1 MEFRKPLILSFSL
14 LAFASASALAEQA
27 GKQNSFSELDRNN
40 DGSLSQM
47 EAAADPNARSRFEQ
61 LDQNGDQKLSRA
73 EYEQG
78 QKSAS
83 AQSRQDK
90 DDRGAAA
97 GAGGQDR
104 QSKINPSNA
113 RTSQL
118 IGMEVTDRQGKD
130 IGEIEDVVIDLQ
142 GGKVHAAVLS
152 FGGFMGIGEKQF
164 AFPVS
169 ELKPGKEDKLTM
181 DIDRQKLEN
190 REGFAQGQW
199 PAMDDEYW
207 GRVGGQGKAAAG
219 GGAQQA
225 QKMTLVRASEL
236 KGKSVSDNSG
246 KEVGEIRDVIVDLN
260 RGEVKSIAIEVQ
272 DGGGQAMV
280 KPGALAQGTGDK
292 LLIGMS
298 ADELKSQAKQAP
310 QGGYSR

>member
-78 QKSAS
+78 QKSAG
-83 AQSRQDK
+83 AQSPQDT
-90 DDRGAAA
+90 
-97 GAGGQDR
+97 
-104 QSKINPSNA
+104 

-181 DIDRQKLEN
+181 DIDKQKLEN

-246 KEVGEIRDVIVDLN
+246 KEVGEIEDVIVDLN
-260 RGEVKSIAIEVQ
+260 QGQVKNIAIQVE

-280 KPGALAQGTGDK
+280 KPDALAQGTGDK
-292 LLIGMS
+292 LLISMS
-298 ADELKSQAKQAP
+298 ADELKSQAKQAQGERP
-310 QGGYSR
+310 SQRRGAARGGGYSK

>member
-1 MEFRKPLILSFSL
+1 
-14 LAFASASALAEQA
+14 
-27 GKQNSFSELDRNN
+27 
-40 DGSLSQM
+40 
-47 EAAADPNARSRFEQ
+47 
-61 LDQNGDQKLSRA
+61 
-73 EYEQG
+73 
-78 QKSAS
+78 
-83 AQSRQDK
+83 
-90 DDRGAAA
+90 
-97 GAGGQDR
+97 
-104 QSKINPSNA
+104 
-113 RTSQL
+113 
-118 IGMEVTDRQGKD
+118 VTDRQSKD

-169 ELKPGKEDKLTM
+169 ELKPGKQDKLTM
-181 DIDRQKLEN
+181 DIDKQKLEN

-246 KEVGEIRDVIVDLN
+246 KEVGEIEDVIVDLN
-260 RGEVKSIAIEVQ
+260 QGQVKNIAIQVE

-280 KPGALAQGTGDK
+280 KPDALAQGTGDK
-292 LLIGMS
+292 LLISMS
-298 ADELKSQAKQAP
+298 ADELKSQAKQAQGERP
-310 QGGYSR
+310 TQRQGAARGGGYSR

>member
-78 QKSAS
+78 QKSAG
-83 AQSRQDK
+83 AQSSQDT
-90 DDRGAAA
+90 
-97 GAGGQDR
+97 
-104 QSKINPSNA
+104 

-181 DIDRQKLEN
+181 DIDKQKLEN

-246 KEVGEIRDVIVDLN
+246 KEVGEIQDVIVDLN

-280 KPGALAQGTGDK
+280 KPGALAKGTGDK

>member
-14 LAFASASALAEQA
+14 LAFGSASALAQSQA
-27 GKQNSFSELDRNN
+27 QPPQSQQQERQQQQRQ
-40 DGSLSQM
+40 SQM
-47 EAAADPNARSRFEQ
+47 DP
-61 LDQNGDQKLSRA
+61 G
-73 EYEQG
+73 
-78 QKSAS
+78 
-83 AQSRQDK
+83 
-90 DDRGAAA
+90 
-97 GAGGQDR
+97 
-104 QSKINPSNA
+104 NA
-113 RTSQL
+113 RTSEL
-118 IGMEVTDRQGKD
+118 IGTKVTDRQGKD

-152 FGGFMGIGEKQF
+152 FGGFLGIGEKHF

-169 ELKPGKEDKLTM
+169 ELKPGKEDPLTL
-181 DIDRQKLEN
+181 DIDKQKLEN

-199 PAMDDEYW
+199 PGMDDEYW
-207 GRVGGQGKAAAG
+207 GRVGGQGKAAVG
-219 GGAQQA
+219 GGAGQA

-236 KGKSVSDNSG
+236 EGRNVSDNSG

-292 LLIGMS
+292 LLVSMS
-298 ADELKSQAKQAP
+298 ADELKSRAQPSQRERRP
-310 QGGYSR
+310 QRPGPATGGGASSTQPGSGYGK